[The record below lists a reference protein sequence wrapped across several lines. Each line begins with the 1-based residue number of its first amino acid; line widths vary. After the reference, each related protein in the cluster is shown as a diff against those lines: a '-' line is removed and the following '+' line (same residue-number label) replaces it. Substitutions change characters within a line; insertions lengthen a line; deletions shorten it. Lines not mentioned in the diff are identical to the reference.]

1 MGKEVKLEVNQF
13 KTSGEYSGMMEKAR
27 LIQNLFLMKKGSHP
41 THPDIGLGIGNYEFE
56 QLNDQLI
63 RELTIEANEQ
73 VSSFVPDNNFTGI
86 SIQPLEGKDGS
97 IKTIGVSIG
106 INTEVSQEQIAILF
120 NKSQTN
126 SKIVSHII
134 I

>member
-1 MGKEVKLEVNQF
+1 MGKEVKLEINQF

-41 THPDIGLGIGNYEFE
+41 THPDMGIGIEDYEFDR
-56 QLNDQLI
+56 LDDQLI
-63 RELTIEANEQ
+63 REITKESNEQ
-73 VSSFVPDNNFTGI
+73 VGRFIPNNNFTGI
-86 SIQPLEGKDGS
+86 SVQPLEGKDGL
-97 IKTIGVSIG
+97 IKTIGISVG